1 MMDAQIPGRRVVQ
14 FKPLLKEGAV
24 YYIKYFEV
32 AEARPQYRPVDRL
45 LMAKFTAHT
54 TVTEDTGPPSTFPS
68 YACKILSFDELRARA
83 YKKDIISDAIGIMTA
98 IGPVQT
104 VSYAGVMKAV
114 LNDHITNGRY
124 VRIDTLPIPNIFL
137 FWVSESYHPK

>member
-1 MMDAQIPGRRVVQ
+1 
-14 FKPLLKEGAV
+14 
-24 YYIKYFEV
+24 
-32 AEARPQYRPVDRL
+32 
-45 LMAKFTAHT
+45 
-54 TVTEDTGPPSTFPS
+54 
-68 YACKILSFDELRARA
+68 
-83 YKKDIISDAIGIMTA
+83 MTA

-114 LNDHITNGRY
+114 FNDHITNGRY